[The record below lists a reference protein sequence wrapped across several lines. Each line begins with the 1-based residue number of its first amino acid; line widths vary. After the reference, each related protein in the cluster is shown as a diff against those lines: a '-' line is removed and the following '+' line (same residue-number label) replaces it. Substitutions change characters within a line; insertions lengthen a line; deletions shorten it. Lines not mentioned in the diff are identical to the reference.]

1 MPSDILGV
9 VQVAGGQLNPEVIIN
24 EGIYAVEKQSGTI
37 SVSATSTTVTLTE
50 DQARYGLVIITG
62 TLSADTVVQI
72 PASMNHRLV
81 IRNSTSGSGKLRA
94 RRVGRTTT
102 VTIPR
107 GCSVPIRRLVDDV
120 AIDESLNP
128 NLPVA
133 IGSRI
138 TTNQTISSAGA
149 AVIFNSES
157 LDNSGAFDTSTGVFT
172 APCSGLLQVQAG
184 IAFNIT
190 ADGIVRAE
198 IQKNSSAVFANR
210 TCLDFAQFTTG
221 SVAVSGIIQVTEGD
235 TIRIFVV
242 DELGNSV
249 DVLATASF
257 FVAVY
262 LAY

>member
-37 SVSATSTTVTLTE
+37 SVAATSTTVTLTE
-50 DQARYGLVIITG
+50 DQSRYGLVIITG
-62 TLSADTVVQI
+62 TPSADTVVQI

-120 AIDESLNP
+120 AVDEFLNL
-128 NLPVA
+128 NRPVA
-133 IGSRI
+133 IATRI
-138 TTNQTISSAGA
+138 TANQTISSSGA

-157 LDNSGAFDTSTGVFT
+157 LDTSGSFDTSTGVFT
-172 APCSGLLQVQAG
+172 APCDGLLHVQAG

-198 IQKNSSAVFANR
+198 IQKNSGALFPNR

-221 SVAVSGIIQVTEGD
+221 SVAVAGILQVAEGD
-235 TIRIFVV
+235 TVRIFVI

-249 DVLATASF
+249 DVLTTSSYF
-257 FVAVY
+257 MAVY
-262 LAY
+262 LGY